1 MDPTQIMAPMRWIRL
16 RRAFVVGSAVAAA
29 AVSIAAAGCGFSAP
43 KGLSG
48 DASPG
53 ADAPGMDAPHDTIPP
68 DGPPPPPIHTR
79 RIDITD
85 AQVTGGPHTDFPLLV
100 SITAPWLRPTTA
112 GGDVASASGFDL
124 GFFADIAGTTRLA
137 HEVEV
142 YRSDAGNGNGALLAW
157 VKLPSLAPTS
167 ELFLRYGDPA
177 ITASQE
183 DIPAVWSNS
192 FAAVW
197 HLGTFGDSTAN
208 ANTGTNSGST
218 AIGGQIAEAR
228 SFDGATDF
236 VDLGSG
242 ASIDNVFTGGGTI
255 EAWFR
260 ASGWGEGDRGKII
273 EKNDASTTD
282 VEGWTLG
289 VDNSNVAG
297 SILFGHGSSV
307 GIGGVW
313 NAQASSVAL
322 NAWTHVAVVYD
333 KGSAANNPSIFI
345 NGSAVTVSVTSAP
358 GGAMNADATY
368 SGRLGNRIAGD
379 RAFNG
384 RLDEVRVSRSARSP
398 GWIATSH
405 RNQSNPGAFY
415 TVSAPL

>member
-1 MDPTQIMAPMRWIRL
+1 M
-16 RRAFVVGSAVAAA
+16 RRAFVVGSVAA
-29 AVSIAAAGCGFSAP
+29 AVSIAASGCGFSGP
-43 KGLSG
+43 SVGPSG
-48 DASPG
+48 DASTG
-53 ADAPGMDAPHDTIPP
+53 GDAGGDAAIADAPPDGRPP
-68 DGPPPPPIHTR
+68 DSPPPPPIHTR
-79 RIDITD
+79 RIDITG

-124 GFFADIAGTTRLA
+124 GFFADAAGTTRLA
-137 HEVEV
+137 HEVEA
-142 YRSDAGNGNGALLAW
+142 YRGDAGNGNGALLAW
-157 VKLPSLAPTS
+157 VKVPSLAESS

-183 DIPAVWSNS
+183 NIAAVWSNG

-197 HLGTFGDSTAN
+197 HLGGVFTDSTAN
-208 ANTGTNSGST
+208 ANSGTNSGST
-218 AIGGQIAEAR
+218 AIGGQISEAR
-228 SFDGATDF
+228 SFNGTTDF

-260 ASGWGEGDRGKII
+260 ASGWGEGSRGKII
-273 EKNDASTTD
+273 EKNDASTVD

-289 VDNSNVAG
+289 VDNANVTG

-313 NAQASSVAL
+313 NAQAGSVSL

-345 NGSAVTVSVTSAP
+345 NGSMVTVSETATP
-358 GGAMNADATY
+358 GGSMSSDATY

-384 RLDEVRVSRSARSP
+384 RLDEVRLSRSARSP

-405 RNQSNPGAFY
+405 RNQLNPGAFY
-415 TVSAPL
+415 TVSDPL